1 MGPSVPRDGDRAE
14 QAETNQP
21 RPAFAGLFRPD
32 GKSDDLGLTPDGQHL
47 PGCGEDRQLLPGE
60 MA

>member
-1 MGPSVPRDGDRAE
+1 MGPIVPCDGDRAK
-14 QAETNQP
+14 QAETNQL
-21 RPAFAGLFRPD
+21 RPVFAGLGRPD
-32 GKSDDLGLTPDGQHL
+32 GKSDGLGLTPDGQHL